1 MYIGYQLSS
10 VTPYLQDVNSMREVF
25 QKIAAIGYR
34 DVQLQGASLDIPDE
48 EIARALKKNGLN
60 CVATQEDYPFGF
72 GENPERYIARAVT
85 CGAKYLTFA
94 LIPREVDTAEKLVK
108 FAEKIRALYDKVTAA
123 GLIFAFHPIT
133 PDFRKIGG
141 VPVYERLMQLMP
153 PDMQL
158 TFCVFSAFGTEVTAE
173 EVLERFKNR
182 VDLVH
187 FKDGIPDAD
196 GKMQLMPLG
205 QGVHDWQG
213 VFDLCKA
220 AGVKYIFGEQER
232 WQKDAFDCA
241 KDTHAYLGSLR

>member
-10 VTPYLQDVNSMREVF
+10 VTPYLQDVNSMREAF

-123 GLIFAFHPIT
+123 
-133 PDFRKIGG
+133 
-141 VPVYERLMQLMP
+141 
-153 PDMQL
+153 
-158 TFCVFSAFGTEVTAE
+158 
-173 EVLERFKNR
+173 
-182 VDLVH
+182 
-187 FKDGIPDAD
+187 
-196 GKMQLMPLG
+196 
-205 QGVHDWQG
+205 
-213 VFDLCKA
+213 
-220 AGVKYIFGEQER
+220 
-232 WQKDAFDCA
+232 
-241 KDTHAYLGSLR
+241 